1 MSMSRIKHLLFI
13 WVASLQG
20 LMWSAHACA
29 DQNARCFSDMAYHKT
44 EGDIVG
50 LTICLMSHRGGVSVI
65 HQEAAGKLETPLL
78 TEGQFENGKLTFK
91 LPSTAL
97 TPGTWEALLKKREIV
112 VRNPAGNTY
121 RLKQRATW

>member
-1 MSMSRIKHLLFI
+1 MSRIKNLLFI
-13 WVASLQG
+13 WAVFLQG

-29 DQNARCFSDMAYHKT
+29 DQTARCFSDMTYHQT

-65 HQEAAGKLETPLL
+65 HQEAAGMLEAPLL
-78 TEGQFENGKLTFK
+78 IEGQIENGKLTFK

-97 TPGTWEALLKKREIV
+97 TPGKWEALLKKREIV

-121 RLKQRATW
+121 SLKQKATW